1 MVFVRWTQFPG
12 SDVVSFNVYRAMIG
26 VEASFIDVSGKSL
39 TLALNG
45 DPSQTIN
52 FTTSNPI
59 ADINLS
65 LVGGKAYLSDSGT
78 EFIIRSDIRE
88 APGSIEIISG
98 TALVDLGLSPI
109 TVTEKSNPV
118 AITNILAAVDP
129 TTQLEFE
136 DKDGSLLDY
145 YSITTINSL
154 SDESNYAPFQQPI
167 AATRSLCVVE
177 GLVANLQ
184 GARIPDAL
192 VEAVIELPPEVTEP
206 GAHIT
211 KDTISTLS
219 GVDGRFQLPILQGAL
234 VSIRIPEIGY
244 DQMVEIP
251 LTNFVFLED
260 LEATT
265 EAKFLGSS

>member
-1 MVFVRWTQFPG
+1 MVFIRWTQFPG

-26 VEASFIDVSGKSL
+26 VEANLVDVSGKSL

-52 FTTSNPI
+52 FTTADPV
-59 ADINLS
+59 ADINAV
-65 LVGGKAYLSDSGT
+65 LVGGRAFLADSGT
-78 EFIIRSDIRE
+78 EFLIRSDVRE

-98 TALVDLGLSPI
+98 TALGDLGLSAI
-109 TVTEKSNPV
+109 TVTEKSDPK
-118 AITNILAAVDP
+118 ILTNVLAAVDP
-129 TTQLEFE
+129 TTQLEVE

-145 YSITTINSL
+145 YSITTVDSL
-154 SDESNYAPFQQPI
+154 ANESNFAPFQQPL
-167 AATRSLCVVE
+167 AATGDLCVIE

-192 VEAVIELPPEVTEP
+192 VEALIELPPEVTEP

-211 KDTISTLS
+211 EDPITTLT
-219 GVDGRFQLPILQGAL
+219 GVDGRFQLPLLQGAL
-234 VSIRIPEIGY
+234 VSIKIDAIGY

-251 LTNFVFLED
+251 LLNFEFLEN
-260 LEATT
+260 LPLTT
-265 EAKFLGSS
+265 EAKFLGDN